1 MGTALKLDKLF
12 DILLDSISLQMP
24 APITYF
30 IRFKKIKRFFYLL
43 FLVLLTGLISL
54 IISRKSILT
63 MAVGQTTT
71 FIPIVDAYVNE
82 SYPDSNFGSRI
93 SIRVDGSPV
102 LHSYIRFNIQNLAG
116 TLLRASLRVYA
127 NSDGHSG
134 YKVWGVADNSWKEST
149 ITYSN
154 APKMSGAMTGASGT
168 FTKNSW
174 ISVDITPLVT
184 GNGLL
189 TLGLTTD
196 GPTQINLASRESGV
210 NAPQLVIETS
220 ADSVVPVP
228 AGELTFPI
236 RAAFYYPWFPQA
248 WTQQGIFPYTNFNP
262 SLGFYDLTD
271 QAILKQQIA
280 AMKYGKIQAGIA
292 SWWGQRTNTD
302 NKMSAI
308 LQASVGTGFFWSIY
322 YEPEG
327 QSNPT
332 VDQIQNDLIYIR
344 DHYSNDPSY
353 LKIGGRFVVFAY
365 ADPADNCAMAD
376 RWAQANTVNAHI
388 VLKVFSSYKTCAS
401 QPDGW
406 HQYGPAV
413 AEDSQAG
420 YSFSISPGFWKVGEV
435 ARLTRDLTRWI
446 QNIHDMIASNAPW
459 QLITTFNEWGE
470 GSTVESAQEWSTAS
484 YGSFLDALH
493 NDGAALAAPTSTP
506 IPLGGVD
513 PILVGAGDIA
523 SCSSFGDE
531 ATAKLLDSIFAGGAT
546 GSVFTAGDD
555 VYDSGT
561 ALEFANCYNPSWGQL
576 KDKTKPAVGN
586 HEYLT
591 TGASGYFNY
600 FGAAAGDSAKGYYS
614 YDLGS
619 WHILVINSNCSK
631 VGGCGVGS
639 QQEKWVRADLTA
651 HPGLCQAAY
660 WHHPRFSSGQHGSYT
675 SMQPIWQA
683 LYDNGVDVVLNGH
696 DHDYERFAPQDPSGG
711 YDPINGIREFV
722 VGTGGK
728 NHYSF
733 PGAFIQNSEVG
744 NEDTFGVLKFTLH
757 PGSYDWQF
765 LPEAGKTFTD
775 SGTQLCH

>member
-1 MGTALKLDKLF
+1 
-12 DILLDSISLQMP
+12 
-24 APITYF
+24 
-30 IRFKKIKRFFYLL
+30 
-43 FLVLLTGLISL
+43 
-54 IISRKSILT
+54 
-63 MAVGQTTT
+63 MAAAQTTT
-71 FIPIVDAYVNE
+71 FTSVADAYVNE
-82 SYPDSNFGSRI
+82 SYPNNNFGNRTA
-93 SIRVDGSPV
+93 IRVDGSPV
-102 LHSYIRFNIQNLAG
+102 LHSYIRFNIQNLTG
-116 TLLRASLRVYA
+116 TVLRATLRIYA
-127 NSDGHSG
+127 GSNGYFG

-154 APKMSGAMTGASGT
+154 APKISGVMTGASGAFAKGAWT
-168 FTKNSW
+168 S
-174 ISVDITPLVT
+174 IDVTPLVE

-189 TLGLTTD
+189 SLGLSTD
-196 GPTQINLASRESGV
+196 GPTQINLASRESGI
-210 NAPQLVIETS
+210 NTPQLVIETS
-220 ADSVVPVP
+220 VDSTTVSTPTPVPTYSGPTPTPTPTPTVTLAP
-228 AGELTFPI
+228 AGELVFPI

-248 WTQQGIFPYTNFNP
+248 WTQQEIYPYTNFNP
-262 SLGFYDLTD
+262 SLGFYDLGD
-271 QAILKQQIA
+271 QVILKQQIA

-292 SWWGQRTNTD
+292 SWWGRGTNTD
-302 NKMSAI
+302 NRMPTI
-308 LQASVGTGFFWSIY
+308 LQASAGTGFLWSIY

-327 QSNPT
+327 QGNPT
-332 VDQIQNDLIYIR
+332 ATQIQNDLIYIR
-344 DHYSNDPSY
+344 DHYSSDPSY

-388 VLKVFSSYKTCAS
+388 VLKVFSGYKTCAS

-413 AEDSQAG
+413 AEDSQTG
-420 YSFSISPGFWKVGEV
+420 YSFSISPGFWKVGES
-435 ARLTRDLTRWI
+435 ARLTRDLARWAQNI
-446 QNIHDMIASNAPW
+446 QNMLASNAPW

-470 GSTVESAQEWSTAS
+470 GSIVESAREWSTAS

-493 NDGAALAAPTSTP
+493 NDGVVLATPTSTVTP
-506 IPLGGVD
+506 APSSTPVGGVD

-523 SCSSFGDE
+523 SCSSSGDE
-531 ATAKLLDSIFAGGAT
+531 QTAKLLNSIFAGGAS
-546 GSVFTAGDD
+546 GLVFTAGDS

-561 ALEFANCYNPSWGQL
+561 ALEFANCYNPSWGQF

-600 FGAAAGDSAKGYYS
+600 FGAAAGDPAKGYYS
-614 YDLGS
+614 YNLGS

-631 VGGCGVGS
+631 VGGCGAGS
-639 QQEKWVRADLTA
+639 PQESWVRADLAA

-696 DHDYERFAPQDPSGG
+696 DHNYERFAPQNPSGG
-711 YDPINGIREFV
+711 YDPLKGIREFV

-728 NHYSF
+728 NHYPF
-733 PGAFIQNSEVG
+733 PGAFIQNSDIG
-744 NEDTFGVLKFTLH
+744 NDDTFGVLKLTLH
-757 PGSYDWQF
+757 PDSFNWQF
-765 LPEAGKTFTD
+765 IPEAGKTFTD